1 MLFAFS
7 FDASSSIIFELKKD
21 LKGTQTYVHRVIFR
35 VHKNISSL
43 KLTPPHPLKHYF
55 FSIIRQVN
63 TTEQFVCVSD
73 GVDMMHYMTNLID
86 TNTDI

>member
-7 FDASSSIIFELKKD
+7 FDASSIIAELKRSE
-21 LKGTQTYVHRVIFR
+21 GRTNFFVRIFR